1 MLTGMIVIWM
11 RRMLLLLLLLL
22 RRIIGVRLAIVA
34 MATMFLRISRLG
46 ILVMIWVGLVLL
58 KLILRIVLPSRTM
71 GMAVIIR
78 VGMMR
83 MRMLGTVRAR
93 ACACAGG
100 GGGAWLAQVVRLS
113 SMVAVVNRGM
123 MMVGMMMVLLLGLC
137 GGTLGRMGH
146 GSSRGGWG

>member
-78 VGMMR
+78 VGVMR
-83 MRMLGTVRAR
+83 MGMLGTVRTR
-93 ACACAGG
+93 ACTCASR
-100 GGGAWLAQVVRLS
+100 GAWLAQVVRLS